1 MITLSSVI
9 IPIASMNESKTKILM
24 DRSKTDIPMK
34 VPIKETGNATA
45 GTITLLILP
54 KKRKIIK
61 VTSTKAIISVFH
73 ISKIAAF
80 TYVLRSN
87 EIFKL
92 NPSGRFFSIFFILF
106 FILLLN
112 SRMLAESLAYR
123 PMPTILS
130 SGFVFLLSSGQLVLF

>member
-9 IPIASMNESKTKILM
+9 IPIASMNERRTKMLM
-24 DRSKTDIPMK
+24 DKSKIDNPMK
-34 VPIKETGNATA
+34 VPINETGRATA

-54 KKRKIIK
+54 KKRKIIR
-61 VTSTKAIISVFH
+61 VTSIKAITKVFH
-73 ISKIAAF
+73 ISKIADL

-87 EIFKL
+87 ETFKL

-112 SRMLAESLAYR
+112 STILALSFAYR
-123 PMPTILS
+123 PIPTI
-130 SGFVFLLSSGQLVLF
+130 